1 MKIRQSFVTNSSS
14 SSFVVVIEKD
24 YFDTQIKQLTP
35 YLKAVM
41 KALKA
46 ADVVTTQKFMGKDI
60 VVFTYTCGNY
70 STMEN
75 IDVDYEP
82 KDEDEEEML
91 DELKY
96 EAIDKILE
104 LMTDTDKVLS
114 NSVES

>member
-24 YFDTQIKQLTP
+24 YFDDQVKQLSP

-46 ADVVTTQKFMGKDI
+46 ASVVNKQKFMGTD
-60 VVFTYTCGNY
+60 VMVFTYTCGNY

-75 IDVDYEP
+75 IDVDYTP
-82 KDEDEEEML
+82 KDDDEEEML
-91 DELKY
+91 EELKY

-104 LMTDTDKVLS
+104 LMTDPDKVLS